1 KAPAD
6 RGFLL
11 KRNVI
16 IKTVKTGWRL
26 LRCAALAGRAK
37 AALITVLRSGLR
49 IARHCFRLAESLILT
64 VPLPVIA
71 THIAAGIIAPAV
83 QHLHFIGD
91 NFCGVSV
98 CAVLRLPFARTQRAF
113 NINLAAFAQIFTRDL
128 TEAVEKYHPVP
139 LSALLGLPSILVLP
153 AFSVT
158 HADINN

>member
-98 CAVLRLPFARTQRAF
+98 CAVVRLLFALTLTT
-113 NINLAAFAQIFTRDL
+113 IHLILAAFTYLATRDL
-128 TEAVEKYHPVP
+128 PEALETYHPVP

-153 AFSVT
+153 AF
-158 HADINN
+158 